1 MSRKKV
7 AVVVLPLVPV
17 MIIRQGGKCCAK
29 AFKNVGCHL
38 KANFPGRLVAEPLP
52 LKRMAQLKALTSKL
66 ATWSLSVHGDVEMRE
81 GSFGVMRL
89 FYTEMVENGY
99 TIEGSAKVQVG

>member
-1 MSRKKV
+1 
-7 AVVVLPLVPV
+7 
-17 MIIRQGGKCCAK
+17 
-29 AFKNVGCHL
+29 
-38 KANFPGRLVAEPLP
+38 
-52 LKRMAQLKALTSKL
+52 MAQLKALTSKL